1 MQVEIFISRKQIS
14 KRMAKLFFKR
24 HWLTLLGIAL
34 GAAGGFLYWNFI
46 GCTTGTCPITSSP
59 INSSVRGAII
69 GGLLLSS
76 FQKENKITT
85 DKDQ

>member
-1 MQVEIFISRKQIS
+1 
-14 KRMAKLFFKR
+14 MAKLFFKR

-59 INSSVRGAII
+59 ITSSVWGAII

-76 FQKENKITT
+76 FQKENKIST

>member
-1 MQVEIFISRKQIS
+1 
-14 KRMAKLFFKR
+14 MAKLFFKR

-34 GAAGGFLYWNFI
+34 GAAGGLLYWNFI

-59 INSSVRGAII
+59 INSSVWGAII

-76 FQKENKITT
+76 FQKENKIST

>member
-1 MQVEIFISRKQIS
+1 
-14 KRMAKLFFKR
+14 MAKLFFKR

-59 INSSVRGAII
+59 INSSVWGAII

-76 FQKENKITT
+76 FQKENKISI

>member
-1 MQVEIFISRKQIS
+1 
-14 KRMAKLFFKR
+14 MAKLFFKR

-46 GCTTGTCPITSSP
+46 GCTTGTCPITPSP
-59 INSSVRGAII
+59 INSSVWGAII

-76 FQKENKITT
+76 FQKENKIST

>member
-1 MQVEIFISRKQIS
+1 MT
-14 KRMAKLFFKR
+14 KLFFKR

-59 INSSVRGAII
+59 INSSVWGAII

>member
-1 MQVEIFISRKQIS
+1 
-14 KRMAKLFFKR
+14 MAKLFFKR

-59 INSSVRGAII
+59 INSSVWGAII
-69 GGLLLSS
+69 GGLLFSS

>member
-1 MQVEIFISRKQIS
+1 
-14 KRMAKLFFKR
+14 MAKLFFKR

-59 INSSVRGAII
+59 INSSVWGAII

-76 FQKENKITT
+76 FQKENKIST
-85 DKDQ
+85 DKNQ

>member
-1 MQVEIFISRKQIS
+1 
-14 KRMAKLFFKR
+14 MAKLFFKR

-34 GAAGGFLYWNFI
+34 GATGGFLYWNFI

-59 INSSVRGAII
+59 INSSVWGAII

-76 FQKENKITT
+76 FQKENKISI

>member
-1 MQVEIFISRKQIS
+1 
-14 KRMAKLFFKR
+14 MAKLFFKR

-34 GAAGGFLYWNFI
+34 GAAGGFLYWSFI

-59 INSSVRGAII
+59 INSSVWGAII

-76 FQKENKITT
+76 FQKENKIST

>member
-1 MQVEIFISRKQIS
+1 
-14 KRMAKLFFKR
+14 MAKLFFKR

-59 INSSVRGAII
+59 INSSVWGAII

-76 FQKENKITT
+76 FQKENKIST

>member
-1 MQVEIFISRKQIS
+1 MT
-14 KRMAKLFFKR
+14 KLFFKR

-59 INSSVRGAII
+59 INSSVWGAII
-69 GGLLLSS
+69 GGLLFSS
-76 FQKENKITT
+76 FQKENKIST

>member
-1 MQVEIFISRKQIS
+1 
-14 KRMAKLFFKR
+14 MAKLFFKR

-59 INSSVRGAII
+59 INSSVWGAII
-69 GGLLLSS
+69 GVLLLSS
-76 FQKENKITT
+76 FQKENKIST

>member
-1 MQVEIFISRKQIS
+1 
-14 KRMAKLFFKR
+14 MAKLFFKR
-24 HWLTLLGIAL
+24 HWLTLLGITL

-59 INSSVRGAII
+59 INSSVWGAII

-76 FQKENKITT
+76 FQKENKISI

>member
-1 MQVEIFISRKQIS
+1 
-14 KRMAKLFFKR
+14 MAKLFFKR
-24 HWLTLLGIAL
+24 YWLTLLGIAL

-59 INSSVRGAII
+59 INSSVWGAII

-76 FQKENKITT
+76 FQKENKIST

>member
-1 MQVEIFISRKQIS
+1 
-14 KRMAKLFFKR
+14 MAKLFFKR

>member
-1 MQVEIFISRKQIS
+1 
-14 KRMAKLFFKR
+14 MAKLFFKR

-59 INSSVRGAII
+59 MNSSVWGAII

-76 FQKENKITT
+76 FQKENKIST

>member
-1 MQVEIFISRKQIS
+1 
-14 KRMAKLFFKR
+14 MAKLFFKR
-24 HWLTLLGIAL
+24 HRLTLLGIAL

-59 INSSVRGAII
+59 INSSVWGAII

-76 FQKENKITT
+76 FQKENKIST

>member
-59 INSSVRGAII
+59 INSSVWGAII
-69 GGLLLSS
+69 GGLLFSS
-76 FQKENKITT
+76 FQKENKIST

>member
-1 MQVEIFISRKQIS
+1 
-14 KRMAKLFFKR
+14 MAKLFFKR

-59 INSSVRGAII
+59 INSSVWGAII

>member
-1 MQVEIFISRKQIS
+1 
-14 KRMAKLFFKR
+14 MAKLFFKR

-59 INSSVRGAII
+59 VNSSVWGAII

-76 FQKENKITT
+76 FQKENKIST

>member
-1 MQVEIFISRKQIS
+1 
-14 KRMAKLFFKR
+14 MAKLFFKR

-59 INSSVRGAII
+59 INSSVWGAII
-69 GGLLLSS
+69 GGLLFSS
-76 FQKENKITT
+76 FQKENKIST

>member
-1 MQVEIFISRKQIS
+1 MV
-14 KRMAKLFFKR
+14 KLFFKR

-59 INSSVRGAII
+59 INSSVWGAII

-76 FQKENKITT
+76 FQKENKIST

>member
-1 MQVEIFISRKQIS
+1 
-14 KRMAKLFFKR
+14 MAKLFFKR

-59 INSSVRGAII
+59 INSSVWGAII

-76 FQKENKITT
+76 FQKENKIST
-85 DKDQ
+85 DKDQDYGN